1 MKKIFLLS
9 LFFTLIVN
17 SLAVCAGE
25 MSNSNSSQ
33 SQSQSQDEFS
43 PPWFTVNKS
52 HQYLGLGALMLGSLT
67 VIAPKPNE
75 NDYKDSL
82 HYKLA
87 LGATYLGGAA
97 LGTGFVFHYK
107 DLSLNKM
114 FRNPDNLHAMFATV
128 GALGFLM
135 AVNVAPDESHATPGI
150 VGLAGMAT
158 AVKITW

>member
-1 MKKIFLLS
+1 MKNTILLS
-9 LFFTLIVN
+9 LFLAVVVN

-25 MSNSNSSQ
+25 MTNSNSSQ
-33 SQSQSQDEFS
+33 SQDEYS
-43 PPWFTVNKS
+43 APWFTTNKS

-67 VIAPKPNE
+67 AIAPKPNA

-97 LGTGFVFHYK
+97 VGTGFVFHYK
-107 DLSLNKM
+107 DLSLKNM
-114 FRNPDNLHAMFATV
+114 FHNPDNLHAMFATV
-128 GALGFLM
+128 GALGFLW
-135 AVNVAPDESHATPGI
+135 AINIAPDESHTTPGI